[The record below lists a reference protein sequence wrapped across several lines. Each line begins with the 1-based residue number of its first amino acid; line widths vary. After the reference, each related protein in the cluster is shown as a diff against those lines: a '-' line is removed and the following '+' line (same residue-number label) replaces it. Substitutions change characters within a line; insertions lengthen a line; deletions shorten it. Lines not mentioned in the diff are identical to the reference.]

1 MWRFSDFSFRSDIC
15 AFVFSSVKSFRIWNC
30 IKLKNET
37 VALNNHDVDD
47 DDDETITK
55 TSLKILN
62 NKSTHK
68 SKALNKNKT
77 EIFLGVPG
85 SLRVI
90 VINARRC
97 YNRSKISTA
106 CGFST
111 FWLWT
116 FQFPLATK
124 KGRALA
130 INLPWSMNANSEHR
144 CAEISAS
151 LWIWRDG
158 WFIQWNLSLLLL
170 FRVYDLAYEKK
181 LSTTKT
187 KRNEKKCE

>member
-1 MWRFSDFSFRSDIC
+1 MKCGGFRNLVFEVT
-15 AFVFSSVKSFRIWNC
+15 FVLFFSSVKSFRIWNC

-37 VALNNHDVDD
+37 VALNNHNV
-47 DDDETITK
+47 DDETITK

-85 SLRVI
+85 LLWVI

-97 YNRSKISTA
+97 YNRSKISAA

-124 KGRALA
+124 KDVRLQSTYHEAWMQTA
-130 INLPWSMNANSEHR
+130 SINVPK
-144 CAEISAS
+144 
-151 LWIWRDG
+151 
-158 WFIQWNLSLLLL
+158 FLLLCG
-170 FRVYDLAYEKK
+170 YEGMDG
-181 LSTTKT
+181 S
-187 KRNEKKCE
+187 